1 MGSPSILIPIPIQD
15 PEKRRFTLG
24 KNYVNS
30 LVACGGVPIL
40 LPTVVSPGAWRAM
53 YEAADGVLLSGGGD
67 VDPALFQEVRH
78 EKTDGVD
85 RARDEVEMM
94 LARWALQDD
103 KPMFAICRGIQ
114 VVNVA
119 LGGSLIQDLPLQWG
133 DAVSHNGNYSGFER
147 HEVAHDVCVE
157 PGTHIA
163 QIVGPGN
170 VGVNSF
176 HHQALK
182 RVADGLVVTSR
193 SPDGIVESVE
203 FPGKRYY
210 IGVQWHPEE
219 MAFGREDM
227 MRLFR
232 TFVETCAGSCS

>member
-1 MGSPSILIPIPIQD
+1 MESPRVLVPVPVQD

-30 LVACGGVPIL
+30 LVAGGAIPIL
-40 LPTVVSPGAWRAM
+40 LPTVVALEDWRAV
-53 YEAADGVLLSGGGD
+53 YESADGVLLSGGGD
-67 VDPALFQEVRH
+67 VDPALFGEPRH
-78 EKTDGVD
+78 EKTDGID
-85 RARDEVEMM
+85 RQRDEVEMA

-114 VVNVA
+114 TVNVA
-119 LGGSLIQDLPLQWG
+119 LGGSLIQDLPSQWG
-133 DAVSHNGNYSGFER
+133 DAVLHNGSQLDLAR
-147 HEVAHDVCVE
+147 HEVAHAVCVE
-157 PGTHIA
+157 PGTRLA
-163 QIVGPGN
+163 QIVGAGE

-182 RVADGLVVTSR
+182 RVAEGLIVTSHA
-193 SPDGIVESVE
+193 PDGVVESVE

-219 MAFGREDM
+219 MAADREDM

-232 TFVETCAGSCS
+232 TFVEACANGRG